1 MESIAAIYE
10 AAISF
15 DLGQRIQA
23 LLSSRSASCLLE
35 ALHIACGDGE
45 MTAGQ
50 AMYFRFGGRRKR
62 LPAGVK
68 KAQWL
73 RFR

>member
-1 MESIAAIYE
+1 MEPRFRLILVNE
-10 AAISF
+10 LKRSF
-15 DLGQRIQA
+15 I
-23 LLSSRSASCLLE
+23 LE
-35 ALHIACGDGE
+35 ALHVACGDGE